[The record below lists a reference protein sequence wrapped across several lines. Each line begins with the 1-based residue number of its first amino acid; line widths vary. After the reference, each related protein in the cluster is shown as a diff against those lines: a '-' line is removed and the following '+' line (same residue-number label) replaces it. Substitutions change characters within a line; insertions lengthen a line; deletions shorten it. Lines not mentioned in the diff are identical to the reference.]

1 MFVTVF
7 VITADNYAVLYLSWI
22 FLECTTRVTNL
33 IVLEGEFLRMFIKT
47 RGTRNN
53 SLDLLEMAVKV
64 YMLLLRRGK
73 GITKRSIF

>member
-22 FLECTTRVTNL
+22 FLECATRVTNL
-33 IVLEGEFLRMFIKT
+33 IVLEGEFLRMFIKI

-73 GITKRSIF
+73 GITERSIF